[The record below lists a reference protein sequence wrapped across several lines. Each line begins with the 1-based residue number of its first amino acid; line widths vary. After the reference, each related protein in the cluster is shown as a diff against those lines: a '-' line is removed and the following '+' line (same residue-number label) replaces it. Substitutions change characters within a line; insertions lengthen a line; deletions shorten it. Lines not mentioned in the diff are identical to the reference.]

1 VRSFWSSLSSC
12 AADRLTSDAG
22 SPTTREA
29 PDGKTSICNELLRR
43 IPNSRWSVSV
53 TTRPK
58 RGDEV
63 DGEAYRFVSR
73 EQFERMIAQGELLEY
88 AEYLG
93 QLYGT
98 PRAPVEEALAAG
110 QIMILEIDV
119 QGGAQIAA
127 RVPDSIRIF
136 VLPPTRETLQARL
149 EGRRTESEA
158 LQRKRLAE
166 ADGEIAFAR
175 SSGCYQYFITNDIL
189 EDTVQQVLEIIR
201 KETAAA

>member
-1 VRSFWSSLSSC
+1 MTGKGRGKLVVVSGPSG
-12 AADRLTSDAG
+12 A
-22 SPTTREA
+22 
-29 PDGKTSICNELLRR
+29 GKTSICNELLRR